1 MDDEQTVIAIIGGTG
16 NLGAGLARR
25 FLRAGFRVIVGS
37 RTQEK
42 AYAMVEELR
51 SVMADYDIES
61 VNVDAKQNTAAA
73 DDADVVICTVP
84 FAHQQTTLAS
94 IKEQLLGKILINT
107 TVPLVPPRVA
117 RVNLPEGGSAAQI
130 AQNMLGEG
138 VSVVSAFQNVA
149 AYHLQEGHEMSCDV
163 LVCGNRKEARAKVI
177 ELIEA
182 IGMRGIHAGSIDNS
196 AATEAMTSL
205 LLFINKQ
212 NQCHAGISITG
223 LGN

>member
-1 MDDEQTVIAIIGGTG
+1 VDDEQTVIAIIGGTG